1 MIQESLVKRFLD
13 SGINVLGLTN
23 KKIPAEGSWS
33 KWQHEFRIP
42 QSINSEALGLICG
55 KISGNMEVIDIDLK
69 YDISGDLY
77 DRYTRLLNDNASGLY
92 NRLMILK
99 TPSGGYHWIYRCE
112 EIQGNQKLARREATG
127 DELTIKREKWKVLIE
142 TRGEGGYIASFPSD
156 GYQVMQGK
164 FSEIPTIS
172 TSERD
177 VILSCARTF
186 DEEIKE
192 VHIPKSTMNVSGKT
206 PWDDYND
213 REDGLSELYAHGW
226 SEVKTTSSRIYLKRA
241 GDTTALHSGNYL
253 IDRKL
258 FKAFS
263 SSTQFEP
270 EKAYPPFGV
279 YAILNHNGDF
289 SSAAKALYREGY
301 GEQKVKLSPTEQ
313 YEKAWEKSKDDEDI
327 DLAEFISDDEENDKY
342 CDDTRSGKIERG
354 LTTGSREL
362 DEYFVY
368 KRGTLVMGVGHTNVG
383 KTITMLFLK
392 MIPAVLHDWRIIIIS
407 MENKSGFIKRKLME
421 MYMCR
426 PLSEM
431 TDEQYEYAKVFVN
444 KRFTILRGR
453 GGLIKDIPRLMKVLY
468 KMTSDSEYNSV
479 LIDPYSAFE
488 KSNKGE
494 NTHEYDYR
502 MVGEFLD
509 FTERTD
515 VSMFLNAHTSTQAR
529 RQASRDD
536 DGLLKAPF
544 MDDVEGGGKFPNRV
558 DTSIIFHRKTNAE
571 APICYTTEFYNDKER
586 ETETGGKPTPRD
598 SPVNLVAHHSLTEFL
613 INGSNPIRKWH
624 EENGTMGFKK
634 PETLSEAKERISAM
648 PINNSFDD
656 ESSEAPF

>member
-142 TRGEGGYIASFPSD
+142 TRGEGGYIASFPSK
-156 GYQVMQGK
+156 GYEVIQGK

-226 SEVKTTSSRIYLKRA
+226 SDVKTTSSRIYLKRA

-279 YAILNHNGDF
+279 YAVLNHNGDY
-289 SSAAKALYREGY
+289 SAAAKDLYQKGY
-301 GEQKVKLSPTEQ
+301 GEQKKELSPTEQ
-313 YEKAWEKSKDDEDI
+313 YENQDSEISSVSEH
-327 DLAEFISDDEENDKY
+327 ISDSIEDDKY
-342 CDDTRSGKIERG
+342 LQDVREGTLELG
-354 LTTGSREL
+354 LSTGCREM
-362 DEYFVY
+362 DEFFRF
-368 KRGTLVMGVGHTNVG
+368 KRGKFCVIVGHSNIG
-383 KTITMLFLK
+383 KTTAILYK
-392 MIPAVLHDWRIIIIS
+392 MCLPSVYHNWKGAVVTK
-407 MENKSGFIKRKLME
+407 ENSSGFTKRKLME
-421 MYMCR
+421 FYMCR
-426 PLSEM
+426 PLDKM
-431 TDEQYEYAKVFVN
+431 TQDEFDLAKRWVN
-444 KRFTILRGR
+444 EHFIIIKAR
-453 GGLIKDIPRLMKVLY
+453 GGFINDIPKLLKLSY
-468 KMTSDSEYNSV
+468 KLSEEKEIDFIV
-479 LIDPYSAFE
+479 ADPYSGF
-488 KSNKGE
+488 NKAQKPKE
-494 NTHEYDYR
+494 NGHDYDYR
-502 MVGEFLD
+502 MASEILD
-509 FTERTD
+509 FTERTG
-515 VSMFLNAHTSTQAR
+515 VSLYLNAHTNTEAR
-529 RQASRDD
+529 RKRDD
-536 DGLLKAPF
+536 DGNLICPWV
-544 MDDVEGGGKFPNRV
+544 DDVEGGGKWSNRADQGIV
-558 DTSIIFHRKTNAE
+558 LHRKTKAE
-571 APICYTTEFYNDKER
+571 GLIRFITEFHVDKER
-586 ETETGGKPTPRD
+586 ESETGGKPTERD
-598 SPVNLVAHHSLTEFL
+598 NPIQMLLEKNMCEFT
-613 INGSNPIRKWH
+613 INGVNPIRKWH
-624 EENGTMGFKK
+624 EDNGTMGFKK
-634 PETLSEAKERISAM
+634 PETLSEAKERISSM
-648 PINNSFDD
+648 PTNDSFDD
-656 ESSEAPF
+656 EFSEAPF